1 MFESASGYALFKV
14 IESEQIGLLLDPVQQ
29 NVQDLSKFGATVKL
43 HAFSP
48 FISAESALE
57 NINAISEGL
66 VTDELKAFLEMNLP
80 TSKKSGKFSLGLSDK
95 GLAQTLSDTL
105 KIPCNTNET
114 SLELLRGI
122 RLHFTKLVKEL
133 GNGNLAKAQLGL
145 GHSYS
150 RAKVKFNVNRADNMI
165 IQSICLLDQMD
176 KDINTFAMRVR
187 EWYSWHFPELVQLVS
202 DNFVYAR

>member
-1 MFESASGYALFKV
+1 LFESASGYALFKV